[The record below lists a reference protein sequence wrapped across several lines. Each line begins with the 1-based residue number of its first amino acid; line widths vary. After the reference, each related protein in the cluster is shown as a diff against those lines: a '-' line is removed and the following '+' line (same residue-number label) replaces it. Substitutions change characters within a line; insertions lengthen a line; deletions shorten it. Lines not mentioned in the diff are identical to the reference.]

1 MNTTLSFEEYFHQ
14 TKSPP
19 NPRRFILI
27 IGSGIHKEFLRICT
41 KEACNFKCWK
51 HLLISLA
58 ESKGLTIRPSNFPI
72 VDFEKLVVECTGKN
86 LSGHNSKPANHVE
99 RSLLKKIKDLLKTN
113 KLSSDELNSYP
124 LEIFNSKYISDV
136 INLNF
141 DLVIEEVLTQKKS
154 QKSCLKLKSYS
165 PKNQNGAYEGIYK
178 LPNFQYREINK
189 IKFWHPHGDIKHL
202 NSMIL
207 GLRKYG
213 MQIQRIEKL
222 RNRYKAAKSDTKPRV
237 KTWLDPLM
245 MQPIL
250 ILGTD
255 ISHNEWDILFA
266 MISKKRNR
274 ARLGSDEPIFQMS
287 ENHTNSNLRDW
298 AAPISN
304 EPLSFREQWNLLLE
318 LFKTKT
324 HEKN

>member
-1 MNTTLSFEEYFHQ
+1 MNTTLSFEEYFNQ
-14 TKSPP
+14 TKSPL

-58 ESKGLTIRPSNFPI
+58 ESEGLTIRPSNFPI

-86 LSGHNSKPANHVE
+86 SSGPNSKPANQVE
-99 RSLLKKIKDLLKTN
+99 RSLLKKIKDLLQTN
-113 KLSSDELNSYP
+113 KLPSDDLDRYP
-124 LEIFNSKYISDV
+124 LEIFNPKYISDV

-141 DLVIEEVLTQKKS
+141 DLVIEETLAQKIN
-154 QKSCLKLKSYS
+154 QKSWLKVKSYS
-165 PKNQNGAYEGIYK
+165 TTTQDGALEGIYK
-178 LPNFQYREINK
+178 LANFQYREINK

-213 MQIQRIEKL
+213 MQIQHIEKL
-222 RNRYKAAKSDTKPRV
+222 RKYYKSSSSNKP
-237 KTWLDPLM
+237 KYETWLDPLM
-245 MQPIL
+245 KQPIL
-250 ILGTD
+250 ILGAD
-255 ISHNEWDILFA
+255 MSQNEWDILFA
-266 MISKKRNR
+266 LISKKRNR
-274 ARLGSDEPIFQMS
+274 AKLGSDEPIFQMS

-298 AAPISN
+298 AAPISK
-304 EPLSFREQWNLLLE
+304 EYMSFNDQWNLLLE
-318 LFKTKT
+318 LFQTNT
-324 HEKN
+324 HAKN